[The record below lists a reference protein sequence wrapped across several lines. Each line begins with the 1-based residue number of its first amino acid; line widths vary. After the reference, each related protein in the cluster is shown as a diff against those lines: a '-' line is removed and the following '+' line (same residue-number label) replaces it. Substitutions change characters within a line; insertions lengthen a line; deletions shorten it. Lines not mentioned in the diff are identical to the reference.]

1 MWQPPTLEEM
11 QAMLPQYDFV
21 TLLGRGGMGAV
32 YKAVQV
38 SLDRPVAIKVLPG
51 DLVMDEDVQFAE
63 RFKNEARTMARMSHP
78 GIVNV
83 FDFGETQNGLL
94 YIVMEFIDGTDISKL
109 ILSQGRLTEDY
120 ALAITAHV
128 CDALNYAH
136 RNGVV
141 HRDIKPANILIN
153 MAGEIKVADF
163 GLAKANDASQS
174 GGLTKTNMAMGT
186 PDFVAPEAFIPG
198 FALDGRADLYAIG
211 VMLYQML
218 TGDIPRGM
226 WSMPSQRIGS
236 DPRFDAIIGKAMQTD
251 REMRYQSASEIRQ
264 ELDAILTTP
273 MSVLLQQQ
281 QAAAEAA
288 AQAAQ
293 AQKPAKAAAPPTR
306 GPAPPSAKVAA
317 APPPPPKP
325 RSSLGPVLGLA
336 ATVAVGGA
344 VYLLLGGGGA
354 EKQPNPLPTP
364 VATQTQPSQP
374 TPTPAETPTPPE
386 VADSAK
392 FAGVQFP
399 RDLMQPKSTAWQ
411 FEGDALIC
419 ANTRGGEFPAFTLP
433 EEAKNGFECELTFTF
448 VGSGDS
454 RYLKVLFPTLKGWS
468 SVQVQS
474 REVITFPNGERS
486 VSRMDLGNGA
496 QHTLRV
502 SYGADSKLVV
512 WVDGTQAFDLKDEGV
527 PSIKYWENL
536 RPGHVHIGGETKE
549 GPPIHLHSI
558 RLTPGTGG
566 TPPMP
571 QTVATIEEGFTPLF
585 RSPTDFSGW
594 TSLDGAAPE
603 TKWDFHEGGFAAS
616 TRSRGA
622 ALVSPEEYENFEL
635 RLEWKVASKGNGAI
649 AYHSG
654 PAPFRDALR
663 LRLCSPTL
671 KPDRSSGELLGIDLP
686 VADSEVK
693 IDKWNAAR
701 VIVRG
706 HLREHWVNDVKVLEY
721 DVTSPAF
728 QQSLKAG
735 ANGNPNPLPGAP
747 GTRGRLVLIHNDG
760 MVCFRNLRLR
770 KLEALP
776 PIASPPATVASA
788 SPAMAPSS
796 SPTPPADV
804 KSGAVH
810 TLLAA
815 HPQIAKLETGFRSRY
830 ETDAQKPYL
839 NALTA
844 LNQSYVT
851 SGIARAR
858 AAAQAK
864 GSLADVTALD
874 AEKAAL
880 EKGEGVPV
888 EDNESTP
895 AALKTLRGT
904 YRAALAKITSERDA
918 KAAPLYDLYLKALDT
933 YIADLTKSE
942 KTDDANHVN
951 ALRSE
956 IASQKPLT
964 ASTSVAT
971 SKPSAPASPSPTPP
985 TNADTPTGST
995 WRTAAEFLLNNGGS
1009 FVASTNGTNFPVSA
1023 VKDIPAGR
1031 FDIIELNLDRLNS
1044 VLPPLK
1050 DKDLLPLVGL
1060 RDLRRVWVRPSGSAL
1075 NDGAF
1080 AFLAGN
1086 DELNWLNLEGV
1097 NEVTDEVLPHL
1108 ASAKKLDFLAI
1119 QYAPKFTGKGMDLL
1133 PFSDTLTG
1141 LDLLSCGISDEGLKA
1156 ISTFKQ
1162 LRLLRIT
1169 SGTASDKDF
1178 TILGGLKTLTN
1189 LTASTTGFGNKAA
1202 EAISTLTGLTRLDLA
1217 GTKITNSGL
1226 EKLQSL
1232 KNLTELILTGT
1243 EVSAKAAAD
1252 FQKALPQCRVSR

>member
-11 QAMLPQYDFV
+11 QAMLPQYEFV

-38 SLDRPVAIKVLPG
+38 TLDRPVAIKVLPG

-186 PDFVAPEAFIPG
+186 PDFVAPEAFLPG

-226 WSMPSQRIGS
+226 WTMPSQRIGS

-273 MSVLLQQQ
+273 ISVLLQQQ

-293 AQKPAKAAAPPTR
+293 AQKPAEVAAPPKR
-306 GPAPPSAKVAA
+306 GPAPPSAKVPAASPRGHASPSPAKKA
-317 APPPPPKP
+317 APTAPPHAKSK
-325 RSSLGPVLGLA
+325 SSLGPVLGIA
-336 ATVAVGGA
+336 ATLVAAAG
-344 VYLLLGGGGA
+344 VYWFMGGGA
-354 EKQPNPLPTP
+354 GKSTAPSTAANTTP
-364 VATQTQPSQP
+364 S
-374 TPTPAETPTPPE
+374 TPPPPAAVKPTPPPPPPSTSSKGPSTFSNFAPTAQWRDE
-386 VADSAK
+386 LAIAAGWGPNWMKVGSERHTSDAGVALRIFAVQRKDSALRVR
-392 FAGVQFP
+392 FRSRSHGASV
-399 RDLMQPKSTAWQ
+399 DLIQRLNPL
-411 FEGDALIC
+411 E
-419 ANTRGGEFPAFTLP
+419 
-433 EEAKNGFECELTFTF
+433 NGP
-448 VGSGDS
+448 
-454 RYLKVLFPTLKGWS
+454 RYLVTIWTKAKIEGALDIIPLIKDGPRRKLAPLKRQPSFSLSEEHTAELYAIGDRLSFFFDGELLSEVQDSTLT
-468 SVQVQS
+468 V
-474 REVITFPNGERS
+474 
-486 VSRMDLGNGA
+486 
-496 QHTLRV
+496 
-502 SYGADSKLVV
+502 
-512 WVDGTQAFDLKDEGV
+512 GV
-527 PSIKYWENL
+527 P
-536 RPGHVHIGGETKE
+536 G
-549 GPPIHLHSI
+549 
-558 RLTPGTGG
+558 
-566 TPPMP
+566 
-571 QTVATIEEGFTPLF
+571 LF
-585 RSPTDFSGW
+585 
-594 TSLDGAAPE
+594 
-603 TKWDFHEGGFAAS
+603 
-616 TRSRGA
+616 
-622 ALVSPEEYENFEL
+622 
-635 RLEWKVASKGNGAI
+635 ASKGIEFVRVETAVLNTSASSTPPPSEVLTFGGHRYQFFPQKLKWDEAKARAETLGGHLATI
-649 AYHSG
+649 TSQEENQWIKDTYVSKLDPSLSLWLG
-654 PAPFRDALR
+654 GTKKNPSQQWTWITGEPFVFTTWGMGEPGALR
-663 LRLCSPTL
+663 DECALCFSSMSDGWGDIGNNGIGQADRRGGYLIEWDDLT
-671 KPDRSSGELLGIDLP
+671 KPI
-686 VADSEVK
+686 
-693 IDKWNAAR
+693 
-701 VIVRG
+701 
-706 HLREHWVNDVKVLEY
+706 
-721 DVTSPAF
+721 
-728 QQSLKAG
+728 
-735 ANGNPNPLPGAP
+735 
-747 GTRGRLVLIHNDG
+747 
-760 MVCFRNLRLR
+760 
-770 KLEALP
+770 
-776 PIASPPATVASA
+776 
-788 SPAMAPSS
+788 PAMAPLAASTPSAGSVDLLAKADVARDSTPAAPTMPASAPVAASVTAS
-796 SPTPPADV
+796 SPSDPV
-804 KSGAVH
+804 V
-810 TLLAA
+810 
-815 HPQIAKLETGFRSRY
+815 AKLETGFRSRY
-830 ETDAQKPYL
+830 ETDVQKPYL

-851 SGIARAR
+851 SGISRAR

-864 GSLADVTALD
+864 GSLAEVTALD

-880 EKGEGVPV
+880 EKGEGVPI

-918 KAAPLYDLYLKALDT
+918 KAAPLYDLYLKALDA
-933 YIADLTKSE
+933 YIADLQKSGKLSE
-942 KTDDANHVN
+942 GQQVAE
-951 ALRSE
+951 LREE
-956 IASQKPLT
+956 IASQKPQAAT
-964 ASTSVAT
+964 ASLAT
-971 SKPSAPASPSPTPP
+971 SKPSAPAPPSPTPP
-985 TNADTPTGST
+985 AKPAPPSGST
-995 WRTAAEFLLNNGGS
+995 WRNAAEFLVNNGGT
-1009 FVASTNGTNFPVSA
+1009 FIASKNGSNFPVNA
-1023 VKDIPAGR
+1023 AKDIPAGR

-1050 DKDLLPLVGL
+1050 DENLLPLVGL
-1060 RDLRRVWVRPSGSAL
+1060 RDLRRVWVRPSGSPL

-1108 ASAKKLDFLAI
+1108 ASAKKLDYLAI
-1119 QYAPKFTGKGMDLL
+1119 QYATKFTGKGLDYL
-1133 PFSDTLTG
+1133 PCRETLTG
-1141 LDLLSCGISDEGLKA
+1141 LELLACGISPDGLKA
-1156 ISTFKQ
+1156 IATFKQ
-1162 LRLLRIT
+1162 LRVLRIT

-1178 TILGGLKTLTN
+1178 TVLGGLKTLTN
-1189 LTASTTGFGNKAA
+1189 LTASTTAFGNKAA

-1217 GTKITNSGL
+1217 GSKITNSGL